1 MRIVDR
7 ALIREALQASLAVAL
22 VFVSLFVVVTLVNVL
37 GKAAVGDLPA
47 RLVFT
52 LLSLQT
58 IKVLGVLLPLSFFI
72 GVLLTVGRWYR
83 ESEMT
88 VLMACGIGLAQILK
102 PLMWLALGFALVTG
116 LVSFYLAPLAMNL
129 LVKVKAENVGDLDP
143 SGIAP
148 GVFNEIRRGSGGVF
162 YVERLIREGSRLQNV
177 FVSLPHLGRYG
188 VLVAQSG
195 YHYTDA
201 ESGEQYLVLEDGTRY
216 DGIPGRPD
224 YRILSFETYRVR
236 IEVPAARDAPV
247 LGYDARPTL
256 ELMSTWDRGAA
267 AEWQS
272 RLAKPLSLFLLAVL
286 ALVFS
291 HTNPRRGRF
300 LGLFLAIL
308 VYFVYVNLIGVGD
321 AMLKQGRIPSAVGLW
336 WVHLGFAG
344 LAAYFF
350 WRRLNNLPLIPRRHE
365 RAIA

>member
-1 MRIVDR
+1 
-7 ALIREALQASLAVAL
+7 
-22 VFVSLFVVVTLVNVL
+22 
-37 GKAAVGDLPA
+37 
-47 RLVFT
+47 
-52 LLSLQT
+52 
-58 IKVLGVLLPLSFFI
+58 
-72 GVLLTVGRWYR
+72 
-83 ESEMT
+83 
-88 VLMACGIGLAQILK
+88 
-102 PLMWLALGFALVTG
+102 
-116 LVSFYLAPLAMNL
+116 
-129 LVKVKAENVGDLDP
+129 
-143 SGIAP
+143 
-148 GVFNEIRRGSGGVF
+148 
-162 YVERLIREGSRLQNV
+162 
-177 FVSLPHLGRYG
+177 

-321 AMLKQGRIPSAVGLW
+321 AMLKQGRIPSVVGLW